1 MGTAHPLRD
10 APHPCWTLAG
20 AVLLLSS
27 ADRATLRA
35 VSDLA
40 AQLPDEVFA
49 ELADQYRYA
58 VTRAEA
64 NYENNSADEDCLTGG
79 LSQSMADHVDGVLVH
94 GGTNYSWETKVKKF
108 RGRGPGALEKKLGAD
123 AIIELSILDEG
134 DDVVFRKSLLFQ
146 AKKNW
151 RTKDASLVKQVEK
164 MEAVA
169 TGSIVV
175 DYRETG
181 YTAVRSEAVLGA
193 SGAPKKLARGARESL
208 ANILAD
214 AFLKC
219 SIGGTNLYYDAARGM
234 LVRSDGHHMIARK
247 FAVARRM
254 RSVVTKVPIR

>member
-1 MGTAHPLRD
+1 M
-10 APHPCWTLAG
+10 
-20 AVLLLSS
+20 
-27 ADRATLRA
+27 
-35 VSDLA
+35 SDLA

-79 LSQSMADHVDGVLVH
+79 LSQAMADHVDGVLVH
-94 GGTNYSWETKVKKF
+94 GGTNYSWDTKVKKF
-108 RGRGPGALEKKLGAD
+108 RGRGLGALEKELGAD

-134 DDVVFRKSLLFQ
+134 DGSVFRKSLLFQ

-151 RTKDASLVKQVEK
+151 TSKDAFLVEQVDK

-181 YTAVRSEAVLGA
+181 YTAVRSEAVLEA
-193 SGAPKKLARGARESL
+193 RGAPKKLAKDARESL
-208 ANILAD
+208 ADMLAG
-214 AFLKC
+214 AFLEC
-219 SIGGTNLYYDAARGM
+219 SIGDTNLYYDAARAM

-254 RSVVTKVPIR
+254 RSVVTKAPIG